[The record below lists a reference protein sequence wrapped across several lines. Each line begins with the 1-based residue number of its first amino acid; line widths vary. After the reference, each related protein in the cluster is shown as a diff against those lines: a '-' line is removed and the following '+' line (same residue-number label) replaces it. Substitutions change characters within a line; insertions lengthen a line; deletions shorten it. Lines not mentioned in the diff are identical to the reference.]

1 MTTLQQELLSLKSQ
15 FENVDMNDPSSE
27 TQRLIITSKL
37 EELRREFR
45 ELLIKLQERQCELSG
60 MIPSDEEDEM
70 DPHVRVRLRSASV
83 ASKISLRSNE
93 QRQLSSRFE
102 RKRCEI
108 FRCFLFVLKFFR
120 IYQIDRD
127 DPSEYSSTI
136 VQTPG
141 YNSTSSVTKINAN
154 VSPVDFRLFFFLC
167 QNFFSSNFSLG
178 RNASCSISEYR

>member
-15 FENVDMNDPSSE
+15 FENVDMTDPSSE

-93 QRQLSSRFE
+93 QRQLSSRFAE
-102 RKRCEI
+102 RTSATFKLVFPR
-108 FRCFLFVLKFFR
+108 
-120 IYQIDRD
+120 
-127 DPSEYSSTI
+127 SEFIRAIETTAVNI
-136 VQTPG
+136 RRRPVTTP
-141 YNSTSSVTKINAN
+141 
-154 VSPVDFRLFFFLC
+154 PRRWRR
-167 QNFFSSNFSLG
+167 SL
-178 RNASCSISEYR
+178 RTLRRPACVAPNP